1 MKKYII
7 NSFIALFALSFVGCN
22 SLDIKPDSV
31 ITDANYWKTA
41 AHFKAFNVAMHSQ
54 MRAGSYSYFILGEG
68 RCNYYIDLPF
78 GGEATQGIEVIPM
91 NTLNKDNPGVSNFA
105 SLYGTINQLSLMIDK
120 TEVTSLLTDAEKGYY
135 LGTAYGMRAY
145 LYFHLLRSWGDVVLH
160 IHGTDGADI
169 DIFNLQKAASPA
181 DEVMAQIKSD
191 ISASESGFGQDYG
204 FGTGRHY
211 WSLAATKMLKGE
223 VYLWS
228 GRQMG
233 GGNGDYQTA
242 KQALLDVSNA
252 DVELLPNF
260 EDIFAFNNKNNK
272 EIIFAFR
279 SKQDE
284 YNLWGGSYA
293 STMLPQGTYLLDLY
307 DENGVQYKE
316 YEAKDLLSGGIRRQ
330 INLDIFEKF
339 YDDNDK
345 RKRGTLK
352 GVYEYDENGDFV
364 FVAPFAYK
372 YRGTLVEGGT
382 SPSLLN
388 DNPIYRYADCIL
400 LLATAK
406 AFLNED
412 ITAEI
417 NQIRRRGFGADYFD
431 ANIATLGYPNDLYNT
446 DTNTYKYV
454 GSDVD
459 PLEAILKE
467 RAREF
472 MFEGKRW
479 YDLRLMGWSYVNK
492 YSLAQQDRLLWPIN
506 ESALTN
512 NPALVQTPGY

>member
-1 MKKYII
+1 MKKYIKYTLLVLSI
-7 NSFIALFALSFVGCN
+7 LSFTGCN
-22 SLDIKPDSV
+22 SLDIEPDSV

-41 AHFKAFNVAMHSQ
+41 AHFKAFNIALHSQ
-54 MRAGSYSYFILGEG
+54 MRTGSYAYFILGEG
-68 RCNYYIDLPF
+68 RANYYIDLPF

-91 NTLNKDNPGVSNFA
+91 NTLNKDNPGLSNFA
-105 SLYGTINQLSLMIDK
+105 SLYSIINQLSLMIDK
-120 TEVTSLLTDAEKGYY
+120 TEATTLLSDTEKGSY
-135 LGTAYGMRAY
+135 LGMAYGMRAY

-160 IHGTDGADI
+160 LHGTDGADI
-169 DIFNLQKAASPA
+169 DISNLQKAASPA
-181 DEVMAQIKSD
+181 TEVMEQIKSD
-191 ISASESGFGQDYG
+191 VLASEAGFGSDYG
-204 FGTGRHY
+204 FGSGRHY
-211 WSLAATKMLKGE
+211 WSMAATKMLKGE

-233 GGNGDYQTA
+233 GGEADYRIA
-242 KQALLDVSNA
+242 KQALQDISNA
-252 DVELLPNF
+252 DVELLDDF
-260 EDIFAFNNKNNK
+260 ERIFAFNNKNNK

-284 YNLWGGSYA
+284 YNLWGGSYS
-293 STMLPQGTYLLDLY
+293 STMLPQGTYLLNLY
-307 DENGVQYKE
+307 DESGIQYKD
-316 YEAKDLLSGGIRRQ
+316 YSAANLLSGGIRRQ
-330 INLDIFEKF
+330 INFDIFDTF
-339 YDDNDK
+339 YDDNDP
-345 RKRGTLK
+345 RKRATLK
-352 GVYEYDENGDFV
+352 GVYEYDEDGNFV

-372 YRGTLVEGGT
+372 YRGTLIDGGT

-388 DNPIYRYADCIL
+388 DNPIYRYADCLL

-412 ITAEI
+412 ISVEM
-417 NQIRRRGFGADYFD
+417 NQIRRRAYGDEYFE
-431 ANIATLGYPNDLYNT
+431 ANRATVAYPND
-446 DTNTYKYV
+446 TYSTVGNAREYV
-454 GSDVD
+454 GSDAN

-479 YDLRLMGWSYVNK
+479 YDLRLMGWEYVNK
-492 YSLAQQDRLLWPIN
+492 YSLAQEHRLLWPIN